1 MSLPLV
7 HIYCDGACSP
17 NPGIGGWGSILI
29 SPAHGNARRE
39 LSGAEPETTNNR
51 MELTAALMALR
62 ALKAPCRVELFTD
75 SKYVRNA
82 FEEKW
87 LEKWQRT
94 GWKTSSKQP
103 VQNEDLWRELLEQTK
118 VHQVRWNWVRGHAG
132 HEENERADA
141 LAVAARLALAAKKYP
156 SPSGRGT
163 G

>member
-62 ALKAPCRVELFTD
+62 ALKAPCQVQVFTD

-94 GWKTSSKQP
+94 GWRTASRQP
-103 VQNEDLWRELLEQTK
+103 VQNEDLWRALVEQVG
-118 VHQVRWNWVRGHAG
+118 VHRVTWNWVRGHAG
-132 HEENERADA
+132 NEENERADA
-141 LAVAARLALAAKKYP
+141 LAVAARLALAAKLSNNP
-156 SPSGRGT
+156 
-163 G
+163 

>member
-39 LSGAEPETTNNR
+39 LSGGEPETTNNR

-103 VQNEDLWRELLEQTK
+103 VQNEDLWRALLEQTK

-141 LAVAARLALAAKKYP
+141 LAVAARLALAAKYP

>member
-29 SPAHGNARRE
+29 SPAHGHARRE
-39 LSGAEPETTNNR
+39 LSGAEPATTNNR

-62 ALKAPCRVELFTD
+62 ALKAPCQVQLFTD
-75 SKYVRNA
+75 SQYVRNA

-87 LEKWQRT
+87 LEKWLRT
-94 GWKTSSKQP
+94 GWKTASRQP
-103 VQNEDLWRELLEQTK
+103 VQNADLWQALLEQAR
-118 VHQVRWNWVRGHAG
+118 VHQVSWNWVRGHSG

-141 LAVAARLALAAKKYP
+141 LAVAARLALAAKL
-156 SPSGRGT
+156 GR
-163 G
+163 

>member
-1 MSLPLV
+1 MSSLPLV

-17 NPGIGGWGSILI
+17 NPGLGGWGCILV
-29 SPAHGNARRE
+29 SPAHGHARKE
-39 LSGAEPETTNNR
+39 LSGAEPDTTNNR

-94 GWKTSSKQP
+94 GWKTSSRQP
-103 VQNEDLWRELLEQTK
+103 VQNEDLWRALVEQAR
-118 VHQVRWNWVRGHAG
+118 VHQVRWNWVRGHSG

-141 LAVAARLALAAKKYP
+141 LAVAARLALAAKL
-156 SPSGRGT
+156 GR
-163 G
+163 

>member
-62 ALKAPCRVELFTD
+62 ALKAPCEVQVFTD

-94 GWKTSSKQP
+94 GWRTASRQP
-103 VQNEDLWRELLEQTK
+103 VQNADLWRALVEEVK
-118 VHQVRWNWVRGHAG
+118 VHRVTWNWVRGHAG
-132 HEENERADA
+132 NEENERADA
-141 LAVAARLALAAKKYP
+141 LAVAARLTLAAKL
-156 SPSGRGT
+156 GRT
-163 G
+163 